1 MNNYTRKIYFKQEE
15 VADVGPSVNSL
26 ALEQRIAARRIRIQN
41 RLELQKPDAEERD
54 SQSTRDESTISRKQI
69 ETSTQRISK
78 LIRDGDSFITNLTER
93 WVTIRSSQLPQ
104 DTRDMLIH
112 QKNECADL
120 VNEKNKLINELNLE
134 IKAKDD
140 HYVRE
145 LKKRTDDIDLLAER
159 MESQI
164 QAMQKLYRE
173 ELVAIENSLVA
184 QKEKLL
190 AEQNSEWEALM
201 AEIKQKQINYLDEH
215 FVRVEEFEKE
225 LDDLRI
231 KHSEEYNSLKLSLE
245 SEVETLESQLLQ
257 LKATYQLNLEKLE
270 YNFQVLKRRDEENMI
285 TKSNQKRKI
294 TRMLDTLNNLHVKAN
309 KQEKQYSME
318 NEQLSEDYKRRMEN
332 FRDLQKKSK
341 LFIEA
346 EHRNFRDIWIMNE
359 DTLKKLANRLLEAH
373 RVINEQQLGLPWI
386 KPDVTFMCNVG
397 PLSGPV
403 DQITCKPPAVIA
415 MQYAFQNEAFQNTH
429 VNTKSKSKAMP
440 TSLRDVSPEV
450 VRDFL
455 QLLCY
460 EPEFL
465 IEEKMKHLLKSLSH
479 EEETLM
485 RLDTILTALG
495 VHNEDDLDY
504 LFTHFITQPE
514 KPILPQYLDKR
525 LTKVIRLIGPSSK
538 FPPEPED
545 TSECETQPVAAAGT
559 VENEPLLKSE
569 EDHVTSFASIDV
581 AVATDVP
588 PVSDFEEHTQQ
599 DEPTCSGKHISVRT
613 GRTSE
618 NVGDSFDSK
627 PAGTLWG
634 LDAEAKHASITEMT
648 DGTMFTHPES
658 ADKIEEHGSAWELI
672 APVNVVD
679 VLHQFTVNIQHRD
692 QPRPQGTGRGTWKPA
707 TDATD
712 SESGM
717 RLARP
722 ESRPSI
728 HDYKSFSSSPA
739 FSSGGTNGMDTD
751 KRDDSYDA
759 DYWNKYATAIVTSET
774 EKVWDNLY
782 VALQRHL
789 CILKHR
795 AKLIRESDA
804 LRKQNAEL
812 RHLLQQYL
820 NAPVNYELQV
830 PPAKIMQ
837 LK

>member
-1 MNNYTRKIYFKQEE
+1 MYVHQRSVVLRLLQHAVGCSANVAYLVMHPRILPAILHAFK
-15 VADVGPSVNSL
+15 
-26 ALEQRIAARRIRIQN
+26 
-41 RLELQKPDAEERD
+41 
-54 SQSTRDESTISRKQI
+54 
-69 ETSTQRISK
+69 
-78 LIRDGDSFITNLTER
+78 LTER
-93 WVTIRSSQLPQ
+93 WLVIRSSQLPQ
-104 DTRDMLIH
+104 DTRDMLIQ
-112 QKNECADL
+112 QKNGCADL

-184 QKEKLL
+184 QKDKLL

-231 KHSEEYNSLKLSLE
+231 KHSEEYNSLKISLE
-245 SEVETLESQLLQ
+245 SEVETLEAQLLQ

-346 EHRNFRDIWIMNE
+346 EHRNFRDIWVMNE
-359 DTLKKLANRLLEAH
+359 EALKQLSNRLLEAH
-373 RVINEQQLGLPWI
+373 RVINEQQLGLPWT
-386 KPDVTFMCNVG
+386 KPD
-397 PLSGPV
+397 L
-403 DQITCKPPAVIA
+403 
-415 MQYAFQNEAFQNTH
+415 QNTQI
-429 VNTKSKSKAMP
+429 NTKSKNKTIP
-440 TSLRDVSPEV
+440 TSLREVSPEV

-465 IEEKMKHLLKSLSH
+465 IEGKMKHLLKSLSH

-495 VHNEDDLDY
+495 VQNEDDLDY

-514 KPILPQYLDKR
+514 KPTMPQYVDKR
-525 LTKVIRLIGPSSK
+525 LTKVIRLIEPNTK
-538 FPPEPED
+538 FATESED
-545 TSECETQPVAAAGT
+545 TSECQTQPVAAAGT
-559 VENEPLLKSE
+559 LENEPLLNSE
-569 EDHVTSFASIDV
+569 EDHVTSFVSIDV

-588 PVSDFEEHTQQ
+588 RVSDFEEPTQQ
-599 DEPTCSGKHISVRT
+599 EEPTCSGKHISIRT

-627 PAGTLWG
+627 PAGTRWG
-634 LDAEAKHASITEMT
+634 LDTETKHASITELT
-648 DGTMFTHPES
+648 DGTMFTHPDT
-658 ADKIEEHGSAWELI
+658 ADKIEEHGSTWELI
-672 APVNVVD
+672 APINVVD
-679 VLHQFTVNIQHRD
+679 TLHQFTVNMQRRD
-692 QPRPQGTGRGTWKPA
+692 QLRSQGTGRVTRKPA
-707 TDATD
+707 IDATD
-712 SESGM
+712 SDSGI
-717 RLARP
+717 RSDRP
-722 ESRPSI
+722 ESRTSMY
-728 HDYKSFSSSPA
+728 DYKSFSSSPA
-739 FSSGGTNGMDTD
+739 FSSGGTTRMDTD

-759 DYWNKYATAIVTSET
+759 DYWNKYATAIVNPET

-782 VALQRHL
+782 VALQRYL

-830 PPAKIMQ
+830 PPAKVMQ

>member
-1 MNNYTRKIYFKQEE
+1 C
-15 VADVGPSVNSL
+15 
-26 ALEQRIAARRIRIQN
+26 
-41 RLELQKPDAEERD
+41 
-54 SQSTRDESTISRKQI
+54 
-69 ETSTQRISK
+69 
-78 LIRDGDSFITNLTER
+78 FINITPIFFQLTER
-93 WVTIRSSQLPQ
+93 WLVIRSSQLPQ
-104 DTRDMLIH
+104 DTRDVSQKYLSHTLNFLKMLIQ

-120 VNEKNKLINELNLE
+120 VNEKNKLISELNLE

-184 QKEKLL
+184 QKDKLL

-231 KHSEEYNSLKLSLE
+231 KHSEEYNSLKISLE
-245 SEVETLESQLLQ
+245 SEVETLEAQLLQ

-294 TRMLDTLNNLHVKAN
+294 TRMLDTLNSLHVKAN

-332 FRDLQKKSK
+332 FSDLQKKSK

-346 EHRNFRDIWIMNE
+346 EHRNFRDIWVMNE
-359 DTLKKLANRLLEAH
+359 EALKQLTNRLLEAH
-373 RVINEQQLGLPWI
+373 RVINEQQLGLPWT
-386 KPDVTFMCNVG
+386 KPDLQDTRI
-397 PLSGPV
+397 
-403 DQITCKPPAVIA
+403 D
-415 MQYAFQNEAFQNTH
+415 
-429 VNTKSKSKAMP
+429 TKSNSKSVP
-440 TSLRDVSPEV
+440 TSLREVSPEV

-460 EPEFL
+460 EP
-465 IEEKMKHLLKSLSH
+465 
-479 EEETLM
+479 
-485 RLDTILTALG
+485 ALG
-495 VHNEDDLDY
+495 VQNEEDLDY

-514 KPILPQYLDKR
+514 KLTMPQCVDKR
-525 LTKVIRLIGPSSK
+525 LTKVIRLIEPSTK
-538 FPPEPED
+538 FTTEPED
-545 TSECETQPVAAAGT
+545 TSEFETQPVAATGT
-559 VENEPLLKSE
+559 LENEPLLNSE
-569 EDHVTSFASIDV
+569 EDHVTSFVSIDV

-588 PVSDFEEHTQQ
+588 RVSDFEEPAQQ
-599 DEPTCSGKHISVRT
+599 EEPTCSGKHISIRT

-627 PAGTLWG
+627 HAGTRWG
-634 LDAEAKHASITEMT
+634 LDTEAKHASITEMT
-648 DGTMFTHPES
+648 DGTMFTHSDS
-658 ADKIEEHGSAWELI
+658 ADKREDHGRTWELI

-679 VLHQFTVNIQHRD
+679 ILHKFTVNMQRRD
-692 QPRPQGTGRGTWKPA
+692 QPRSQGTVRVTRKPA
-707 TDATD
+707 TDRD
-712 SESGM
+712 RGIKP
-717 RLARP
+717 ARP
-722 ESRPSI
+722 ESRPSMY
-728 HDYKSFSSSPA
+728 DYKSFSSSPA
-739 FSSGGTNGMDTD
+739 FSYGGTTGMDTD

-759 DYWNKYATAIVTSET
+759 DYWNKYATAIVNSET

-782 VALQRHL
+782 VALQRYL

-830 PPAKIMQ
+830 PPAKVMQ